1 MFGQAVGSLAAYKG
15 HAIASG
21 VGVAVG
27 IAATIVLVSLAGGFE
42 RQLVEQLKHDGVD
55 SLIVLPAPTETDVSL
70 ASWFRAPGST
80 RWLNA
85 AGVRQLSVERSIG
98 TLPIT
103 GVNDVALPV
112 FAVQT
117 GSLSLRA
124 LTIDQ
129 GRWFADSDVAGNAP
143 VAVLGP
149 EACADLF
156 SRGNCQDSTILAAG
170 VPYRVV
176 GVLSWV
182 GGREGAGRSIRD
194 RQVYLPLND
203 AVSVLPGA
211 SGGESV
217 LVGLTDVSSRATM
230 EAERSIRR
238 LLLASG
244 APVGSVEIRS
254 ASERQQSA
262 QRVFMAA
269 KALGIVVGVIC
280 LGIGIVGVMNLMYL
294 SAKART
300 VEIGVRRAV
309 GATRQ
314 HIVSQFLVEAL
325 LVAGTNG
332 VVGLVVGTLTC
343 AVLSRIPI
351 PGMAPPVVSWQT
363 AVLAFVLTVM
373 AGVFAGLGPAR
384 WAAAQLPSDALRA
397 E

>member
-15 HAIASG
+15 HAVASG

-42 RQLVEQLKHDGVD
+42 RQLVQQLKHDGVD
-55 SLIVLPAPTETDVSL
+55 SLIVLPAATATDVSL
-70 ASWFRAPGST
+70 ENWFRAPGSA

-85 AGVRQLSVERSIG
+85 AGARQLSVERSIG

-124 LTIDQ
+124 LTISQ
-129 GRWFADSDVAGNAP
+129 GRWLAESDVAGNAP

-156 SRGNCQDSTILAAG
+156 SRNSCQDSTILVAG
-170 VPYRVV
+170 VPHRVV

-182 GGREGAGRSIRD
+182 GGREGVARSIRD

-211 SGGESV
+211 SARESV
-217 LVGLTDVSSRATM
+217 LVGLTDVSSQTVM
-230 EAERSIRR
+230 DAERSIRR

-244 APVGSVEIRS
+244 APVGSVEIHS
-254 ASERQQSA
+254 ASERLESSR
-262 QRVFMAA
+262 RVFVAA
-269 KALGIVVGVIC
+269 RVLGIIVGCIC

-309 GATRQ
+309 GATRR

-332 VVGLVVGTLTC
+332 VAGLAVGVLTC
-343 AVLSRIPI
+343 AALSRIPI

-363 AVLAFVLTVM
+363 GVLAFALTVL
-373 AGVFAGLGPAR
+373 AGVCAGLGPAR